1 MDAGARAAAW
11 QLGGRHLK
19 EGFMNSYY
27 IDPHQNPYWQNL
39 NGNSNGAAG
48 AQQQKDPNWHPEP
61 EYGRQLGRT
70 AAVLAMLSL
79 LSTVFL
85 PVILP
90 FIFAS
95 IAIVLAIISK
105 GRQKS
110 FSSGARR
117 AFTVGIVSLV
127 LNAAVCATAVYG
139 FHMILHDADA
149 RAEANRLMES
159 MYGYSFDDL
168 MEQVMDEYGI
178 DVQSGTMLIP
188 DTQGGD
194 VA

>member
-1 MDAGARAAAW
+1 
-11 QLGGRHLK
+11 
-19 EGFMNSYY
+19 MNSYY

-39 NGNSNGAAG
+39 NGNPNDTAG
-48 AQQQKDPNWHPEP
+48 TQQKAKDPNWHPEP

-105 GRQKS
+105 GRQES
-110 FSSGARR
+110 FTSGARR
-117 AFTVGIVSLV
+117 AFTIGIISLV
-127 LNAAVCATAVYG
+127 LNIAVCITAVYG
-139 FHMILHDADA
+139 FHMILHDSSA

-168 MEQVMDEYGI
+168 MEQIMDEYGI

-188 DTQGGD
+188 DTQEGE